1 MKTHEPDC
9 MDLVINTTDSKQ
21 DCASEFAA
29 ARGLRRYRL
38 AAQTAITGIG
48 SHAISVLTN
57 FLLVPVML
65 HSMGSQ
71 HYGIWLTF
79 QSLTAFTAFLDF
91 GISNSALN
99 AIAAANAKKDYNRVG
114 SLIMTSFVTLA
125 GIAVVVGLSALVA
138 WPLIPWDHIWAGLAP
153 GSAHDITGGAA
164 VFVAYAAALLPLGF
178 VDRVAVA
185 FQDGRLANVARAI
198 ASVATLAAATVVVRT
213 GGSFT
218 AMCLAT
224 TLPSLAVWAG
234 TWILLGKSRPWIFS
248 GPLRFD
254 VSRLRQLTA
263 AGMMFVGIQATAVLG
278 SSIDNPIIAAIAGPA
293 AVAVY
298 GAHYKLFALVS
309 VLSALFL
316 APLWPAYA
324 DADAHQERN
333 WISTTLTWSVRTA
346 AICGAILGGGL
357 LIVFPYVMRIW
368 LADEITPNWALAGGL
383 CAQAVL
389 ASIGTAYAMFWN
401 GTHQLRL
408 QLILGIVYVAAS
420 LPFRAWVLRAAGVE
434 YYACAIAASY
444 LVCVLVPAYL
454 IGGRMA
460 SRSPRFQGEG

>member
-1 MKTHEPDC
+1 MES
-9 MDLVINTTDSKQ
+9 VIETRNFRLDRERELS
-21 DCASEFAA
+21 A
-29 ARGLRRYRL
+29 ARGLQRYRL

-65 HSMGSQ
+65 RYMGSEQ
-71 HYGIWLTF
+71 YGLWLTL
-79 QSLTAFTAFLDF
+79 QSLVAFTAFLDF

-99 AIAAANAKKDYNRVG
+99 AITAANAKKDYGRVG
-114 SLIMTSFVTLA
+114 SLIMTAFTALA
-125 GIAVVVGLSALVA
+125 VIAAVVGLSALAA
-138 WPLIPWDHIWAGLAP
+138 WPLIPWERICGAISSH
-153 GSAHDITGGAA
+153 SASDIVGGVA

-185 FQDGRLANVARAI
+185 FQDGRLANAARAV
-198 ASVATLAAATVVVRT
+198 AAMATLGAAAAVVRA

-218 AMCLAT
+218 TMCFAT
-224 TLPSLAVWAG
+224 TVPSLIVWAA
-234 TWILLGKSRPWIFS
+234 TWILLARTRPWIF
-248 GPLRFD
+248 PATLRID
-254 VSRLRQLTA
+254 PSAIGQLAA

-278 SSIDNPIIAAIAGPA
+278 SAVDNPMIAAIAGTA
-293 AVAVY
+293 AVAMY

-324 DADAHQERN
+324 DAKAHQERG
-333 WISTTLTWSVRTA
+333 WISSTLTWSVRTA
-346 AICGAILGGGL
+346 AACGAILGIAL
-357 LIVFPYVMRIW
+357 LTVFPYVMRIW
-368 LADEITPNWALAGGL
+368 LADEIAPNWTLAGGM

-408 QLILGIVYVAAS
+408 QLILGIVYVAVS
-420 LPFRAWVLRAAGVE
+420 LPLRAWVLRAAGVE
-434 YYACAIAASY
+434 YYAYAIAASY

-454 IGGRMA
+454 LGRQMV
-460 SRSPRFQGEG
+460 SRSPRTQDES

>member
-1 MKTHEPDC
+1 ME
-9 MDLVINTTDSKQ
+9 LVIETRNSKL
-21 DCASEFAA
+21 DCESELSA
-29 ARGLRRYRL
+29 ARGLQRYRL

-65 HSMGSQ
+65 HSMGSEQ
-71 HYGIWLTF
+71 YGLWLTL

-99 AIAAANAKKDYNRVG
+99 AIAAANAKKDYGRVG
-114 SLIMTSFVTLA
+114 SLIMTAFAALA
-125 GIAVVVGLSALVA
+125 GIAAFVGLVA
-138 WPLIPWDHIWAGLAP
+138 FASWPLIPWDRICGAISSHSASDVAG
-153 GSAHDITGGAA
+153 GVA
-164 VFVAYAAALLPLGF
+164 VFVAYAAALLPLAF

-185 FQDGRLANVARAI
+185 FQDGRLANAARAV
-198 ASVATLAAATVVVRT
+198 ASVATLAAAAAVVRA

-218 AMCLAT
+218 SMCFAT
-224 TLPSLAVWAG
+224 TLPPLIVWAG
-234 TWILLGKSRPWIFS
+234 TWILLARTRPWIF
-248 GPLRFD
+248 PATLRID
-254 VSRLRQLTA
+254 PSAIGQLAA

-278 SSIDNPIIAAIAGPA
+278 SAVDNPIIAAIAGPA
-293 AVAVY
+293 AVTVY

-324 DADAHQERN
+324 DAEAHQERR
-333 WISTTLTWSVRTA
+333 WVQTTLTWSVRTA
-346 AICGAILGGGL
+346 ALCGAILGGGL
-357 LIVFPYVMRIW
+357 MAVFPYVMRIW
-368 LADEITPNWALAGGL
+368 LADEIAPNWTLAGGL

-408 QLILGIVYVAAS
+408 QLILGIVYVAVS
-420 LPFRAWVLRAAGVE
+420 LPLRAWVLRVTGVE

-454 IGGRMA
+454 AGRQML
-460 SRSPRFQGEG
+460 SQSPRSQDVS